1 MIINI
6 YGLIIKCHAESTDLV
21 SEITRSF
28 KYFVTDDGNPSVN
41 IFVKEKDPPYETF
54 PSIKA
59 NFSTPRN
66 IVYKDKDCKIIDYFG
81 KGVIVEEDKK
91 LTYNM
96 YSRDKNFLIEA
107 FYLLILSLLGQFCD
121 KNGMLRVHALA
132 LSYHNKA
139 ILLSVPPGGGK
150 STMALAMLQEKDIKL
165 ISDDAPII
173 DRSGRILP
181 FPLRIGILDENIIK
195 SIPDEYVYKM
205 DRMEFGPKCFIDC
218 DYWKDKIEDRYINP
232 KDSILFISCRILNE
246 NPSIR
251 KISKRKVFAALIRD
265 AVIGIG
271 LYQGLEFIFQSS
283 SWEVFFKVRI
293 VFRRLIKAFRLT
305 LLSKTYQITLSRDI
319 TKNAL
324 IFKEFIRNLP

>member
-1 MIINI
+1 MIIDI
-6 YGLIIKCHAESTDLV
+6 YGLIIKCQAESTDLV
-21 SEITRSF
+21 SEIIRPF
-28 KYFVTDDGNPSVN
+28 KYFVTDDGNHSVN
-41 IFVKEKDPPYETF
+41 IFVKEKDPPYDTF

-107 FYLLILSLLGQFCD
+107 FYLLILSLIGQFCD

-139 ILLSVPPGGGK
+139 ILLTVPPGGGQ
-150 STMALAMLQEKDIKL
+150 STMALAMLQEKDFKL
-165 ISDDAPII
+165 ISDDAPIV
-173 DRSGRILP
+173 DRYGRILP
-181 FPLRIGILDENIIK
+181 FPLRIGILDKNTIK
-195 SIPDEYVYKM
+195 SIPDEYVYKI
-205 DRMEFGPKCFIDC
+205 DRMEFGPKYFIDC
-218 DYWKDKIEDRYINP
+218 DYWKDKIEDRYL
-232 KDSILFISCRILNE
+232 KDSILFISHRILNG

-251 KISKRKVFAALIRD
+251 KASKRKVLAALMRD

-283 SWEVFFKVRI
+283 SWEVFSKVRI
-293 VFRRLIKAFRLT
+293 IFRRLIQAFRLT
-305 LLSKTYQITLSRDI
+305 LLSKTYQIALSRDI